1 MKLVLLLSLVA
12 CTRPGEHR
20 AEEELA
26 VGSSSLGDTTVE
38 ARDGLASIHDLRDGT
53 IDLWSQTPDLTLD
66 VTTPAG
72 GTWNII
78 ARNTLPD
85 AVLSENGVVTT
96 RTDLSSPTVAMFTVA
111 LAPGAHTLR
120 IAPPD
125 ADRIEPFTVAAM
137 ADIQT
142 ALPIVDDVFRAI
154 DAHPEVRFVVGM
166 GDITQRAELSEYDMF
181 ERQLGTLN
189 VPFYTTL
196 GNHELW
202 GPAQEF
208 YRRYGRADFHFTFK
222 GAAFTFVDS
231 GDTGI
236 DPLVEHW
243 LDGWL
248 ADAKDQVHIFLT
260 HVPPI
265 DPFGGRYGSFR
276 DIEDARRLLSRLV
289 DGNVDLTLYGHI
301 HTYIQYENAGIPAYI
316 SGGGGARPMKWD
328 GIDRN
333 FLVVAVDPGA
343 GAIESVDVQRVPNR

>member
-1 MKLVLLLSLVA
+1 
-12 CTRPGEHR
+12 
-20 AEEELA
+20 
-26 VGSSSLGDTTVE
+26 
-38 ARDGLASIHDLRDGT
+38 
-53 IDLWSQTPDLTLD
+53 
-66 VTTPAG
+66 
-72 GTWNII
+72 
-78 ARNTLPD
+78 
-85 AVLSENGVVTT
+85 
-96 RTDLSSPTVAMFTVA
+96 MFTIA

-125 ADRIEPFTVAAM
+125 ADTFEPFSVAAM

-142 ALPIVDDVFRAI
+142 ALPVVDDVFHVI

-166 GDITQRAELSEYDMF
+166 GDITERSEIREYEMF
-181 ERQLGTLN
+181 ERQLGNLN

-208 YRRYGRADFHFTFK
+208 FHRYGRASFHFTFK
-222 GAAFTFVDS
+222 GAAFSFVDS
-231 GDTGI
+231 GDTGL

-276 DIEDARRLLSRLV
+276 SIEDARRLISRLV

-316 SGGGGARPMKWD
+316 SGGGGALPMKWD

-333 FLVVAVDPGA
+333 FLVVTVAPDE
-343 GAIESVDVQRVPNR
+343 IQSVDVVRVPNR